1 MKYWLVGASWGGQD
15 HQDQFFVKN
24 GYWMLGWGAEDQPEQ
39 FQRGEQIQVGDR
51 IAIKRMKGQGSSEIR
66 ILHIGIV
73 KGVIAE
79 TNKVIC
85 VINWIVKDLDR
96 SVESR
101 GCFKSVHGPYDK
113 DEWIERIFC
122 L

>member
-24 GYWMLGWGAEDQPEQ
+24 GYWMLGWGEKDQPEQ
-39 FQRGEQIQVGDR
+39 FKRGEQIQVGDR

-85 VINWIVKDLDR
+85 VIDWIIKDLDR